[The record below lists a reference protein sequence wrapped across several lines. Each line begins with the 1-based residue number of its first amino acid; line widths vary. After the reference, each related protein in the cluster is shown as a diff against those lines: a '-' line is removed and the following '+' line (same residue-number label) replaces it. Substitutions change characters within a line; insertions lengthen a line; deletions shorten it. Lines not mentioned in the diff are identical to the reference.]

1 MFYFTGEKILPKV
14 YRPIISAV
22 ASPRGGA
29 KSHIAVKTRR
39 KQSSNQWMIKNVS
52 EDVNSI
58 PSQPQQQNLRPQKQ
72 KEKQLKQIKSP
83 GLGIPKTG
91 NLTVLSKPL
100 GGAIVSPLTQKPM
113 AARKTV
119 KHYLATFK
127 EIVTSPTKTPMGVRG
142 RESGLNMINR
152 IAARPEVEVCTT
164 ESASCSEPEARPTLN
179 VGESSNSLVHAQ
191 SSSYHSEEM

>member
-83 GLGIPKTG
+83 GLWIPKTG
-91 NLTVLSKPL
+91 NLTFLSKPL

-113 AARKTV
+113 VARKTV
-119 KHYLATFK
+119 KQSNSQ